1 MVLVT
6 GGTGLLG
13 AHLILRLLRSGIAVK
28 AIHRKTSDLKK
39 VEKVFGYYTGQ
50 ANELFRQIIW
60 IEADLND
67 LPALNGAFEDITHVY
82 HCAALISFDPGDYE
96 LLRTIN
102 IEGTKNIVNLCI
114 AHNIQKLCYVSSI
127 AAIGRT
133 LDGQAA
139 TEETDWTLEGAN
151 VYALSKMDSEL
162 EVWRGSQEGLPVVI
176 INPGV
181 IIGPGFWGSGTGL
194 LFQNGYKA
202 RKHYPPGGTGFVT
215 VNDVTALMVQLMDS
229 SITNEKFIAVAEN
242 LSYKDILGRLAKA
255 FNKPGPRIAIKFWQ
269 LEVFWRIDKLV
280 NMLTKRGRKLTK
292 ISVISLRN
300 RQLFSNNK
308 TKEQLGHSYGS
319 LDGTIAFS
327 CKKFMEEYP

>member
-28 AIHRKTSDLKK
+28 AIHRRTSDLKE
-39 VEKVFGYYTGQ
+39 VEKVFGYYAPQ
-50 ANELFRQIIW
+50 ASELFAKIIW
-60 IEADLND
+60 IEADLNEI
-67 LPALNGAFEDITHVY
+67 PALDKAFEDITHVY

-96 LLRTIN
+96 SLRTIN
-102 IEGTKNIVNLCI
+102 IEGTKNIVNLCL

-162 EVWRGSQEGLPVVI
+162 EVWRGSQEGLAVVI
-176 INPGV
+176 LNPGV
-181 IIGPGFWGSGTGL
+181 IIGPGFWDSGTGL

-215 VNDVTALMVQLMDS
+215 VNDVTTLMVKLMDS
-229 SITNEKFIAVAEN
+229 SVTNEKFIAVAEN
-242 LSYKDILGRLAKA
+242 LSYKDILGRLAKE
-255 FNKPGPRIAIKFWQ
+255 FNRPGPSIPVRFWQ
-269 LEVFWRIDKLV
+269 LEIFWRVDKLL
-280 NMLTKRGRKLTK
+280 NFLTGRGRKLTK
-292 ISVISLRN
+292 ISVRSLRN
-300 RQLFSNNK
+300 RQLFNNNK
-308 TKEQLGHSYGS
+308 SREQLGHSYES
-319 LDGTIAFS
+319 LDSSIAFS